1 MGSLPQHTQSMV
13 NYLKAFCCVYAATFP
28 TDVPQYYRFNLPQ
41 TLYQTKQVFA
51 FWSREIII
59 YGQLK
64 SFIFYMNESWTYVTY
79 VTNHW

>member
-28 TDVPQYYRFNLPQ
+28 TDVHQYFRFNLPQ

-51 FWSREIII
+51 
-59 YGQLK
+59 L
-64 SFIFYMNESWTYVTY
+64 
-79 VTNHW
+79 